1 MGCGS
6 AQTLDTEQKQIK
18 IQQNKNASQIIELQ
32 NEEQN
37 KLFKNK
43 NIKNDI
49 KGDFIQINN
58 KDSTISTKKLTR
70 KSRKLLSKD
79 KISESSNVTTD
90 RKFKKIE
97 NYATIISAIQDKL
110 PEVKVKLEKTDDD
123 IGRKYIEFEVKANR
137 YEIVYPIWL
146 IKNEEVEFY
155 VDGRW
160 RINHEIKCDSK
171 GIELKDDALFPNKIN
186 EYHENKN
193 IKFNDGALVGR
204 ILKGNSFLIYNGL
217 KYTPEESGALLLK
230 MNLNNIW
237 SKDKPEGKLKV
248 KIYGAYKIEDFE
260 DLEKRNG
267 WWKQLKRI
275 EYINDFEL
283 EYYEMNDTEKSLI
296 VLFNKLRHD
305 SNTFAKQYIENFQ
318 KITKTSMQI
327 YDKFIK
333 NILQFTQLRINLTIV
348 KLLQIFFEKIFYKK
362 STKEEEWNYVID
374 SESCLQE
381 FLIESFNHKKKI
393 HACIV
398 RYNTENIMHIFSR
411 ILFRK
416 DIRDN
421 ILTYEYDE
429 IGMITLFNN
438 WNKINDKNYEN
449 VKKSNVHYFIF
460 ALSNP
465 FGNDEINHKVDL
477 SYEKFIYKEKIKQK
491 LSLTKKSIF

>member
-1 MGCGS
+1 VREDPEKGQEM
-6 AQTLDTEQKQIK
+6 
-18 IQQNKNASQIIELQ
+18 KN
-32 NEEQN
+32 
-37 KLFKNK
+37 
-43 NIKNDI
+43 
-49 KGDFIQINN
+49 
-58 KDSTISTKKLTR
+58 
-70 KSRKLLSKD
+70 
-79 KISESSNVTTD
+79 
-90 RKFKKIE
+90 FKKIE

-110 PEVKVKLEKTDDD
+110 PEVKVKLEKTDDN

-193 IKFNDGALVGR
+193 IMFNDGALVGR
-204 ILKGNSFLIYNGL
+204 ILKGNSFSIYNGL

-267 WWKQLKRI
+267 WWEQLKRI

-305 SNTFAKQYIENFQ
+305 SNTFAKQYLENFQ

-333 NILQFTQLRINLTIV
+333 NILQFTPLKINLTIV

-398 RYNTENIMHIFSR
+398 RFNTENIMHIFSR

-429 IGMITLFNN
+429 IGKYL
-438 WNKINDKNYEN
+438 
-449 VKKSNVHYFIF
+449 
-460 ALSNP
+460 
-465 FGNDEINHKVDL
+465 
-477 SYEKFIYKEKIKQK
+477 
-491 LSLTKKSIF
+491 